1 MGGLGAHDVNA
12 LFSYGGLAHVMN
24 QRQIEQSAEGKAG
37 FSHLVSRDW
46 VRWQRLP
53 NALAAGSYDGSAT
66 VVPGSGPVIMFDCA
80 TKICPSGSNIPS
92 SSVGA
97 TSVDSGTADVQ
108 QHPDDIPVMGV
119 ARPANLSDPTL
130 REWVTAAANPIVI
143 DVPGEYVGPSKLWH
157 NSSGAAFMTMNAHNS
172 VIGLF
177 SSVDPQL
184 HHWHLED
191 PEWFATGGGGAVV
204 FLPLPAT
211 VSGDHLVGANGT
223 NHVCGSCDPSLCFI
237 LGHFDPD
244 TDQSFTQ
251 TIPGKHCTDL
261 GYDMGGFFVYS
272 ESGVVPPEAFGHPTA
287 SPDWGKAKTRFVQQ
301 GWIADLAALT
311 VVREL
316 RFDPVQQSL
325 VSLPVAELASLRGA
339 LLTNFS
345 GKTLAAGQ
353 PVLTV
358 ANGSV
363 ATVADIEID
372 IEMPKGAAAFKVDIG
387 ALGAHIQLACSPA
400 SVSHPV
406 AGCTLFAPGR
416 GRGKTTRQSYN
427 LGPGETATSLR
438 VLVDK
443 VVLEVFAGGG
453 RSTAT
458 VATNKGGVDPSTAVI
473 SVGLSVGQATLAGR
487 VWSMGCGWVADVQQQ
502 EIALKTDDTDEQAKI
517 VLVSPTG
524 VKSTAP
530 DGTMLVSSVH
540 EARDAARLLVARHGP
555 GRGVIV
561 QLLPGQH
568 HIGGSTLELGP
579 VDSGVVWR
587 GSLDPAAA
595 AVVTAAVAVHGWKA
609 DAARPGVLTA
619 LIPAAVPAGKALR
632 HLWVGGVRA
641 FKPRYYPPAMAIVV
655 VENSSMPHGSLLPN
669 GGYLFNASAMDPS
682 TFRNP
687 RNVEF
692 VYTGRT
698 GARVAP
704 PAGYA
709 HDHERG
715 AQSGEDPWTEMR
727 CTVDTVRGR
736 SVSLKRA
743 CWEALPFAGA
753 EDTHARSVRHQP
765 PAYLEN
771 VEANFTEPGE
781 WYLDSEAGSIL
792 YRPRVG
798 ETLADVEK
806 SAMTAVNSTLLVL
819 KGARDVVYE
828 GVQFEYAVWDP
839 LTTDQ
844 QGFVDIQSAQIFN
857 GSVIAASTLQLSGVW
872 NVSFISCNFR
882 HLGGVYVLTAEGGS
896 QGVKIENCTFADC
909 SGGGVKFGSVA
920 NCSEGCANGGP
931 SPEGSNPGANSG
943 KGNQWWPKLD
953 TPSEEQDAGLVVT
966 NSWFDSI
973 PTEFHGANAV
983 FVGYAKDVEISHNT
997 IRNTSYSA
1005 ICIGGGWPKKPSY
1018 GKNVQVTYN
1027 RITNAMQLLADGG
1040 FIYSTS
1046 DGVNSTLAYNHMDGD
1061 PVQYGG
1067 LYHDGGS
1074 ANWHD
1079 TQNVIENVKSS
1090 CIFTHGSCTNISE
1103 RQSWCNNTG
1112 RANIQGQAHGLS
1124 CRIEILNETN
1134 WATWPPEAQA
1144 IIAGAGRKVC
1154 WPNCP
1159 APTPARSP
1167 PCPAPLPM
1175 PPGPP
1180 PAPRPH
1186 FGAAACRASK
1196 LSQRWLLSSNVRP
1209 GRSQTTNIKSATAQG
1224 GCIEITGCS
1233 GSSVGTSYGCKPLPK
1248 PGSTDKCA
1256 LNGAFSINANG
1267 TVTSIMDGQCLQV
1280 SISGDIILAACSAGA
1295 ATQHFSVMV
1304 ARNGTEVT
1312 IRSGALC
1319 VDNDV
1324 QQQQGAFK
1332 TDDIGEQDDTGGTEP
1347 LAVPAIVVDVVDS
1360 GDSSAQ
1366 ELNSTAL
1373 AAENQ
1378 QLRSEVRLLRQLLAA
1393 GAGAGSRR
1401 ALAPTQAQADVAA
1414 KPQRRTLQDLLP
1426 PRNSPFRKY
1435 LFLNES
1441 IFDGAPRHARTTFNP
1456 PTNLGAVIKPDQV
1469 WEAGIYP
1476 FAQVV
1481 QFGNEIRVYYHC
1493 QGDTPLGTFLV
1504 PMLCL
1509 AISTDGR
1516 SFVKPDL
1523 GAVPFNGSKHNNI
1536 VMCPVMNGE
1545 SCDVGAQ
1552 PSGWY
1557 PPGPVWL
1564 DPRSGV
1570 PPDELWKSTGGN
1582 GNLMV
1587 SADGIHF
1594 RTTSRQVMQRSDW
1607 NTWAMIFDEDALPSD
1622 GSNCET
1628 PGKGTPGRF
1637 VAYGRSDDPG
1647 NAQLPG
1653 HPKVCGDLAGMRAV
1667 IRQQS
1672 IDGNHTEC
1680 TNSKLVFPAWDD
1692 TDPQPLLNGAP
1703 LAWSDTKD
1711 ASCAGASEAQRIA
1724 SSQDGRSPWN
1734 DVYYTFPVKYG
1745 ADYLFYIPILRHF
1758 Q

>member
-1 MGGLGAHDVNA
+1 MVQNMRSPPGAAQPWAQLLTIVLAAGACSTGVTASVDHASPPPLPPCAADAPRAWPRFHVADWDLRLTNASLCCTSGHRPPCSGPCSETNPMGGLGAHDVNA

-24 QRQIEQSAEGKAG
+24 QRQIEQSVEGKAG

-80 TKICPSGSNIPS
+80 TKICPSGSNILS

-97 TSVDSGTADVQ
+97 TSADSGTADVQ

-119 ARPANLSDPTL
+119 ARPHNLSDPTL

-143 DVPGEYVGPSKLWH
+143 DIPGEYVAPSKLWH
-157 NSSGAAFMTMNAHNS
+157 NSSGVAFMTMNSHDS

-191 PEWFATGGGGAVV
+191 PKWFATGGGGAVV
-204 FLPLPAT
+204 FLPLPTT

-251 TIPGKHCTDL
+251 TIPGKHCTDM

-272 ESGVVPPEAFGHPTA
+272 ESGIVPPEAFGHPTA

-316 RFDPVQQSL
+316 RYDPVQQSL
-325 VSLPVAELASLRGA
+325 VSLPVAELASLREA

-400 SVSHPV
+400 SASHPV

-458 VATNKGGVDPSTAVI
+458 VATDKRGVDPSTAVI

-487 VWSMGCGWVADVQQQ
+487 VWSMECGWVADVQQQ

-524 VKSTAP
+524 VQSTAP

-540 EARDAARLLVARHGP
+540 EARDAARSLMARHGP

-579 VDSGVVWR
+579 LDSGVVWR

-595 AVVTAAVAVHGWKA
+595 AVVTAAVAVYGWKA

-619 LIPAAVPAGKALR
+619 PIPATVPAGKALR

-698 GARVAP
+698 GARAPP

-771 VEANFTEPGE
+771 VEAIFTEPGE

-819 KGARDVVYE
+819 KDARDVVYE

-857 GSVIAASTLQLSGVW
+857 GSVIAASTLQLSGVR

-882 HLGGVYVLTAEGGS
+882 HLGGVYALTAEGGS
-896 QGVKIENCTFADC
+896 QGVKIENCTFVDC

-931 SPEGSNPGANSG
+931 SPAGSNPGAHSG
-943 KGNQWWPKLD
+943 KGNQWWPSHQ

-1090 CIFTHGSCTNISE
+1090 RLE
-1103 RQSWCNNTG
+1103 
-1112 RANIQGQAHGLS
+1112 
-1124 CRIEILNETN
+1124 
-1134 WATWPPEAQA
+1134 
-1144 IIAGAGRKVC
+1144 
-1154 WPNCP
+1154 
-1159 APTPARSP
+1159 
-1167 PCPAPLPM
+1167 
-1175 PPGPP
+1175 
-1180 PAPRPH
+1180 
-1186 FGAAACRASK
+1186 
-1196 LSQRWLLSSNVRP
+1196 
-1209 GRSQTTNIKSATAQG
+1209 
-1224 GCIEITGCS
+1224 
-1233 GSSVGTSYGCKPLPK
+1233 
-1248 PGSTDKCA
+1248 
-1256 LNGAFSINANG
+1256 
-1267 TVTSIMDGQCLQV
+1267 
-1280 SISGDIILAACSAGA
+1280 
-1295 ATQHFSVMV
+1295 
-1304 ARNGTEVT
+1304 
-1312 IRSGALC
+1312 
-1319 VDNDV
+1319 
-1324 QQQQGAFK
+1324 GAFK

-1347 LAVPAIVVDVVDS
+1347 LAVPAIVVDAVDS

-1366 ELNSTAL
+1366 ELDSTAL

-1401 ALAPTQAQADVAA
+1401 ALAPTQAQAGVAA

-1426 PRNSPFRKY
+1426 SRNSPFRKY

-1456 PTNLGAVIKPDQV
+1456 PTNLGAVIKPDRV

-1516 SFVKPDL
+1516 SFVKPDF

-1552 PSGWY
+1552 KSGWY

-1570 PPDELWKSTGGN
+1570 PPSELWKSTGGN
-1582 GNLMV
+1582 GNLVV

-1594 RTTSRQVMQRSDW
+1594 RTTSRQVMQHSDW

-1622 GSNCET
+1622 GSNCEN
-1628 PGKGTPGRF
+1628 PGEGTPGRF

-1703 LAWSDTKD
+1703 LTWSDTKD

-1745 ADYLFYIPILRHF
+1745 ADFLFYIPILRHF